1 VVVLGFAERPR
12 FLPHGVSR
20 VDIAESGNGVVE
32 KMGGTSKPLNGPDVI
47 SPSMSYDCEAT
58 HQCTRVE
65 SEARH

>member
-1 VVVLGFAERPR
+1 
-12 FLPHGVSR
+12 

-47 SPSMSYDCEAT
+47 SPSMSYNCEAT